1 MYPIGF
7 QENRA
12 YGRHWLPG
20 SRTFQSAE
28 KFSSS
33 RSREPGDRAANRAL
47 LPAGCLHLVLAP
59 PSLQPSGT
67 QRKQHLGKT
76 HLLVQT
82 NLIDTQT

>member
-12 YGRHWLPG
+12 CGRHWLPN
-20 SRTFQSAE
+20 SRTFQSTE

-33 RSREPGDRAANRAL
+33 GSRGCKWGSASCW
-47 LPAGCLHLVLAP
+47 LPIPDVRLVLAP